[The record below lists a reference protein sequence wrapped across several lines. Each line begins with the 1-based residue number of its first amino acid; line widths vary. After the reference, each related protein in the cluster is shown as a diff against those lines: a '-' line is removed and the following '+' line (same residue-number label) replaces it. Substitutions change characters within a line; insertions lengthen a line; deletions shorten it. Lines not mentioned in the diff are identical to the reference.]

1 MDIQKILYVSEVQSA
16 EKSFQQSNPIY
27 KSRIIK
33 LVAYILL
40 VPTGQVSPELSDG
53 KLSQP
58 QP

>member
-16 EKSFQQSNPIY
+16 EKSFQQSSPIY